1 MSVFSIPIAVGN
13 LDGTQF
19 AELEAQVDAAASPN
33 PTHSVIPGD
42 TLAALGVEIADRVS
56 FETGGGAVAEY
67 PIGYATI
74 RLAGQEVIATV
85 IFGPEGAP
93 PLVGMT
99 TLGNAHLAPD
109 PETQRLV
116 PVKGRLGGGPRQLP
130 S

>member
-13 LDGTQF
+13 LAGTQF
-19 AELEAQVDAAASPN
+19 AEMEAQVGADASPN

-42 TLAALGVEIADRVS
+42 TLAAVGVEIADRAA

-74 RLAGQEVIATV
+74 RLEGQEVIATV
-85 IFGPEGAP
+85 IFAPEGAP
-93 PLVGMT
+93 PQVGMT

-109 PETQRLV
+109 PAGQRLV
-116 PVKGRLGGGPRQLP
+116 SVKGRLGGPRQLP
-130 S
+130 L